1 MNNMA
6 TKLNIL
12 DAVFEYRKRLANYLL
27 QYCSKFH
34 NNNKMDEYEQGLYDA
49 YKHSR
54 TIVEFDPAELESN
67 LFEML
72 GIIEYDELKSS
83 LSLAFIHFLNENR
96 QSKKMCL
103 SNMEC
108 EDIKEGFRTQDWPKL
123 LGYLHKYHNNV
134 GKED

>member
-1 MNNMA
+1 MA

-12 DAVFEYRKRLANYLL
+12 DAVSEYRRRLANYLL

-34 NNNKMDEYEQGLYDA
+34 NAEDEYEQGLKDA
-49 YKHSR
+49 YGHTRS
-54 TIVEFDPAELESN
+54 IVEFDTPDLELN

-83 LSLAFIHFLNENR
+83 LSLAFIRFLNENR
-96 QSKKMCL
+96 SPGEECL

-108 EDIKEGFRTQDWPKL
+108 EDIEEGFRAQDWPKL
-123 LGYLHKYHNNV
+123 LGYLQKYRNNT
-134 GKED
+134 GKGEII

>member
-1 MNNMA
+1 MA

-12 DAVFEYRKRLANYLL
+12 DAVSEYRRRLANYLL

-34 NNNKMDEYEQGLYDA
+34 NADDEYKQGLYDA

-54 TIVEFDPAELESN
+54 AIVEFDPAGLELN

-72 GIIEYDELKSS
+72 GIREYDELKRS
-83 LSLAFIHFLNENR
+83 LSLAFIHFLDKNR
-96 QSKKMCL
+96 QSGKMCL

-108 EDIKEGFRTQDWPKL
+108 EDIEEGFRTQDWPKL
-123 LGYLHKYHNNV
+123 LGYLQRYRNNAR
-134 GKED
+134 KE

>member
-1 MNNMA
+1 MA

-12 DAVFEYRKRLANYLL
+12 DAVSEYRKRLANYLL

-34 NNNKMDEYEQGLYDA
+34 HAEDEYEQGLKDA
-49 YKHSR
+49 YKHARS
-54 TIVEFDPAELESN
+54 IVKFDSAGLELN

-83 LSLAFIHFLNENR
+83 ISLAFIHFLDKNR
-96 QSKKMCL
+96 SPGKMCL

-108 EDIKEGFRTQDWPKL
+108 KDIEEGFRTQDWPKL
-123 LGYLHKYHNNV
+123 LGYLQKYHNNAR
-134 GKED
+134 KDE

>member
-1 MNNMA
+1 MA

-12 DAVFEYRKRLANYLL
+12 DAVSEYRKRLANYLL

-34 NNNKMDEYEQGLYDA
+34 NAEDEYTQGLYDA

-54 TIVEFDPAELESN
+54 AIIEFDSAGLELN

-83 LSLAFIHFLNENR
+83 LSLAFIHFLDENR
-96 QSKKMCL
+96 SPGEKCL
-103 SNMEC
+103 SNIEC
-108 EDIKEGFRTQDWPKL
+108 EDIEEGFRTQDWSKL
-123 LGYLHKYHNNV
+123 LGYLQKYRNNAR
-134 GKED
+134 KED

>member
-1 MNNMA
+1 MA

-27 QYCSKFH
+27 QFCSKFH
-34 NNNKMDEYEQGLYDA
+34 NAEDGYVRGLYDA

-54 TIVEFDPAELESN
+54 AIVEFDPAGLELN

-96 QSKKMCL
+96 SLGEKCL
-103 SNMEC
+103 SDAEC
-108 EDIKEGFRTQDWPKL
+108 KDIEEGFRTQDWPKL
-123 LGYLHKYHNNV
+123 LGYLQRYHI
-134 GKED
+134 GDARKEE

>member
-1 MNNMA
+1 MA

-12 DAVFEYRKRLANYLL
+12 DAVSEYRKRLANYLL

-34 NNNKMDEYEQGLYDA
+34 NAKNEYEQGLYDA

-54 TIVEFDPAELESN
+54 AIVEFDPAELELN

-72 GIIEYDELKSS
+72 GITEYDELKSS
-83 LSLAFIHFLNENR
+83 LSLAFIHFLDENR
-96 QSKKMCL
+96 LPGEKCL

-123 LGYLHKYHNNV
+123 LGYLQKCHIGNTK
-134 GKED
+134 KDE

>member
-1 MNNMA
+1 MA

-12 DAVFEYRKRLANYLL
+12 DAVSEYRKRLANYLL

-34 NNNKMDEYEQGLYDA
+34 DNKIDEYEQGLYDA

-54 TIVEFDPAELESN
+54 AIVEFDTAGLELN

-83 LSLAFIHFLNENR
+83 LSLAFIHFLDKNR
-96 QSKKMCL
+96 SPEKKCL
-103 SNMEC
+103 SSMEC
-108 EDIKEGFRTQDWPKL
+108 EDIEEGFRTQDWPKL
-123 LGYLHKYHNNV
+123 LGYLQKYCNNAR
-134 GKED
+134 KEE

>member
-1 MNNMA
+1 MA

-12 DAVFEYRKRLANYLL
+12 DAVSEYRKRLANYLL

-34 NNNKMDEYEQGLYDA
+34 NNKNDEYEQGLYDA

-54 TIVEFDPAELESN
+54 AIVEFDTAGLELN

-83 LSLAFIHFLNENR
+83 LSLAFIHFLDENR
-96 QSKKMCL
+96 SPGKKCL

-108 EDIKEGFRTQDWPKL
+108 EDIEEGFRTQDWPKL
-123 LGYLHKYHNNV
+123 LGYLQKYCIDNAR
-134 GKED
+134 KQE

>member
-1 MNNMA
+1 MA

-12 DAVFEYRKRLANYLL
+12 DAVSEYRKRLANYLL

-34 NNNKMDEYEQGLYDA
+34 NNKMDEYEQGLYDA

-54 TIVEFDPAELESN
+54 AIVEFDPAGFELN

-83 LSLAFIHFLNENR
+83 LSLSFIHFLDENR
-96 QSKKMCL
+96 SPGAKCL

-108 EDIKEGFRTQDWPKL
+108 EDIEEGFRTQDWPKL
-123 LGYLHKYHNNV
+123 LGYLQKYHNNAR
-134 GKED
+134 KED